1 MKFGRIRLD
10 SVDGP
15 VGRLVS
21 VHPDEERV
29 VDLVRAE
36 RLRLER
42 RGATGEAAGRCA
54 HALFPA
60 SLTQAVGLG
69 PRLVEAASEADDQAG
84 SDASISFNAVSWL
97 PAADPPIIRDAISF
111 RKHLEAY
118 HKAIGHDLSSMHYE
132 VPAYWKGSPTQI
144 FGHDAEIPYPHY
156 TDELDYE
163 LEIGFVVGSRGS
175 NLTPEEAKSRIFGL
189 TVFND
194 YSARDFQGP
203 EMLMRMGPAKCKE
216 FAFGIG
222 PWVTTIDEID
232 ALEKLEMS
240 ARINGEEISR
250 GMCEGLL
257 WQPEETLAYISLND
271 ELRPGDLIG
280 LGTVGDGSGMEQGRY
295 LKPGDT
301 IELEVSRL
309 GVLRQR
315 VSQKKK
321 ARWMPAARD

>member
-1 MKFGRIRLD
+1 MKLGRIQRD

-15 VGRLVS
+15 VARLVS

-29 VDLVRAE
+29 VDLVSAE

-42 RGATGEAAGRCA
+42 QGATREAADRYA

-60 SLTQAVGLG
+60 SFTQAVSLG
-69 PRLVEAASEADDQAG
+69 PRLTEAAAEADDRAG
-84 SDASISFNAVSWL
+84 SETSVSFAEISWL

-111 RKHLEAY
+111 KKHLEAY
-118 HKAIGHDLSSMHYE
+118 HDAIGHDLSSMHYE

-144 FGHDAEIPYPHY
+144 FGHDAEIPHPHY
-156 TDELDYE
+156 TDALDYE
-163 LEIGFVVGSRGS
+163 LEIGFIVGSRGAT
-175 NLTPEEAKSRIFGL
+175 LTPEEAKSRVFGL
-189 TVFND
+189 TIFND

-216 FAFGIG
+216 FAYGIG
-222 PWVTTIDEID
+222 PWVTTIDEVD
-232 ALEKLEMS
+232 SLEQLEMS
-240 ARINGEEISR
+240 ARINGEEMSR

-301 IELEVSRL
+301 IELEVSHL

-315 VSQKKK
+315 VSDKQT
-321 ARWMPAARD
+321 ARWMPAARG